1 MRNITKQTVGQT
13 AGTLSWLSG
22 FPKRSGIVGGIL
34 LLSLLLNPAAAFGA
48 LPQPGASVNLAWNGS
63 SSPTVTGYRIYYGAV
78 SGEYAGSVAVGNVTA
93 ANLPGLANGVPYF
106 FAVVAS
112 TASGL
117 ESLFSNEIVYV
128 PGGGALVQINVAANR
143 QVVLMVAGQNG
154 LTYEIEASQTLTSWT
169 VIGSVTV
176 GASGSANFTDPTAA
190 SLGQRFYRTRAVQ
203 P

>member
-48 LPQPGASVNLAWNGS
+48 LPQPGASVNLAWN
-63 SSPTVTGYRIYYGAV
+63 GYRIYYGAV